1 MNTAQDQKR
10 DDHSALNSLFIVHY
24 SLFLRGVWRSILR
37 RAFIFAT
44 AFFPPAALAAWV
56 PSQPIIPCG
65 GDDCDFNQLVLLGGN
80 LVDFAFYIS
89 IPLAAIAFVYA
100 GYLFVTAVGDPGKV
114 KKAGEIF
121 QKVALGFIIVLSAW
135 LVVSVFVKTLVT
147 TPGFSLLG

>member
-1 MNTAQDQKR
+1 MNNAHNQKR
-10 DDHSALNSLFIVHY
+10 SNHPSCNSLFIIHY
-24 SLFLRGVWRSILR
+24 SRFLRGVWGN
-37 RAFIFAT
+37 IFHHAL
-44 AFFPPAALAAWV
+44 ALGLALSPLAVLAAWT
-56 PSQPIIPCG
+56 PGQPIIPCG
-65 GDDCDFNQLVLLGGN
+65 GDDCDFNKLVLLGGN

>member
-1 MNTAQDQKR
+1 MFQDSKFKIR
-10 DDHSALNSLFIVHY
+10 VALFVVKTFVPVALGT
-24 SLFLRGVWRSILR
+24 LSILGVL
-37 RAFIFAT
+37 AL
-44 AFFPPAALAAWV
+44 PLAALASWT
-56 PSQPIIPCG
+56 PGQPIIPCG
-65 GDDCDFNQLVLLGGN
+65 GGDDCDFNKLVLLGGN

-121 QKVALGFIIVLSAW
+121 QKVAIGFIIVLSAW
-135 LVVSVFVKTLVT
+135 LVVSVIVKTLVK